1 MDTLMLS
8 HQQLTQA
15 INELPTEVLPEL
27 ANFIEYLRFKL
38 TNSHNASEAKTQNSA
53 AGSPFLLAIA
63 GIGASDED
71 DISERDEEIL
81 ANEIDPIHGWS
92 LKRDNFQYPPII

>member
-1 MDTLMLS
+1 MNSSISLR
-8 HQQLTQA
+8 QKLTKT

-27 ANFIEYLRFKL
+27 VNFVEYLRFKVNFPQIQHIKPQIPSDL
-38 TNSHNASEAKTQNSA
+38 
-53 AGSPFLLAIA
+53 PFLQAIA

-81 ANEIDPIHGWS
+81 AKEIHPIYGWS
-92 LKRDNFQYPPII
+92 LKRDNSQ